1 MNANIAKAFQDGIG
15 TIVPSLVNL
24 VSTALTAFLPV
35 LAAVTIV
42 WVGIRLYKRLTSQS
56 GK

>member
-1 MNANIAKAFQDGIG
+1 MNAEISKAFKDGIG
-15 TIVPSLVNL
+15 NIVPSLIDL
-24 VSTALTAFLPV
+24 VSTALGAFLPV